1 VRGNFPALARYLLAA
16 GVLCSAFLVSVRT
29 VGAAQIVPM
38 PETPAPAKVA
48 TPPQSPPS
56 GTGPSNGPIAF
67 LRGWSAGNE
76 LELAAI
82 PASGKITLDPD
93 HPEVVLFFD
102 AAPSQQPM
110 EFRYQLDNYDT
121 DWTVTQSH
129 LVHYRRLTTGSHGF
143 TVQARAVGQP
153 WQTVAAVLAV
163 DQKPFF
169 YQTWYF
175 RLFLILGLVALAAQL
190 LSQREQLLKGQM
202 GIVLEERN
210 RIASDFHDT
219 LMAGFAAISWQL
231 EATVKLLRNGG
242 ADLTPAATSCDL
254 ARSMVSHYQAEARR
268 IIWDLRDSEEL
279 TNTLSLALSRAISE
293 HKQRHSVETRLD
305 IQGDEI
311 PIAPGAVHHLV
322 CIGQEAVTN
331 AVRHGDPTLIELR
344 LRYEADSLSL
354 IIRDN
359 GQGFQVS
366 DSAIRSGHF
375 GIPVMEERARK
386 LGGVLRLSS
395 TPGLG
400 TEVAVAVGFQTINR
414 PNNEHHYVVPW
425 IGV

>member
-1 VRGNFPALARYLLAA
+1 MPSPRFNVIACSLAFVCLA
-16 GVLCSAFLVSVRT
+16 SADTLV
-29 VGAAQIVPM
+29 AAQIVPM
-38 PETPAPAKVA
+38 PDSPVTVKTAPALQPVRTA
-48 TPPQSPPS
+48 TVPFNAPAAS
-56 GTGPSNGPIAF
+56 I
-67 LRGWSAGNE
+67 RGWSSGSE
-76 LELAAI
+76 LGPTIAQ
-82 PASGKITLDPD
+82 SDGKVTLDPS
-93 HPEVVLFFD
+93 HPEVVIFFD
-102 AAPSQQPM
+102 AAPSVDSAPI
-110 EFRYQLDNYDT
+110 EFRYQLDDYDM
-121 DWTVTQSH
+121 DWTVTRSR
-129 LVHYRRLTTGSHGF
+129 LVHYRRLTPGDHHF
-143 TVQARAVGQP
+143 MVQAHIPGQP
-153 WQTVAAVLAV
+153 WQTLAAVLLV
-163 DQKPFF
+163 EQQRFF

-175 RLFLILGLVALAAQL
+175 YVLLLLGLGALAAQL

-231 EATVKLLRNGG
+231 EATAKQLREAG
-242 ADLTPAATSCDL
+242 AQQSTAATSCEL
-254 ARSMVSHYQAEARR
+254 ARSMVAHYQAEARR

-279 TNTLSLALSRAISE
+279 TNTLSQALSRAISA
-293 HKQRHSVETRLD
+293 HKLHDSIETTLE
-305 IQGDEI
+305 IQGEEI

-331 AVRHGDPTLIELR
+331 AVRHAGPSLIELR
-344 LRYEADSLSL
+344 LRFETDSLSL

-359 GQGFQVS
+359 GGGFQAS

-386 LGGVLRLSS
+386 LGGVLRLTS
-395 TPGLG
+395 TPGVG

-414 PNNEHHYVVPW
+414 PNNEHQYVVPW